1 MANPSRQTANLGFS
15 LAEMLLFIVVVS
27 IAFAT
32 MVPVFTRTSRESVT
46 PVEQIRAVKLAQSKL
61 DEILALK
68 FDENS
73 PSGGIPACGS
83 TTGVA
88 CAGITADSDYDDV
101 GDFNGFTDS
110 ATHSPYVIAT
120 TVTNDGSTIGLSND
134 QARLVT
140 VTVRRGSGS
149 PLIVLSAYKVNF

>member
-1 MANPSRQTANLGFS
+1 M
-15 LAEMLLFIVVVS
+15 
-27 IAFAT
+27 
-32 MVPVFTRTSRESVT
+32 
-46 PVEQIRAVKLAQSKL
+46 
-61 DEILALK
+61 
-68 FDENS
+68 
-73 PSGGIPACGS
+73 
-83 TTGVA
+83 
-88 CAGITADSDYDDV
+88 

>member
-83 TTGVA
+83 TTGVHA
-88 CAGITADSDYDDV
+88 
-101 GDFNGFTDS
+101 
-110 ATHSPYVIAT
+110 
-120 TVTNDGSTIGLSND
+120 
-134 QARLVT
+134 
-140 VTVRRGSGS
+140 RGSPRIRTTTMWVTSTAS
-149 PLIVLSAYKVNF
+149 PIVPPIRPT